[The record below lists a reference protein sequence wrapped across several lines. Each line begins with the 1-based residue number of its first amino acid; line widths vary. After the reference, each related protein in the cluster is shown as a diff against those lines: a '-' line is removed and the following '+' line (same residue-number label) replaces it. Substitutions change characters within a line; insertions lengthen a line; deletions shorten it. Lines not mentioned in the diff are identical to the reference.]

1 MIYAFYNLLF
11 QLSFLK
17 IIINLE
23 NVFIEKISINNANEC
38 YQLDLKTIGLWN
50 LQQWE
55 EELKKKYVYAFACIK
70 DYKMIGIC
78 VSQIIFSN
86 AELTY
91 FSIHPTFKRKGLGT
105 KLFKEIL
112 KEFKMFA
119 IEKIILEV
127 SDKNQA
133 ALNFYDSFGFET
145 VSIRERYYKDGSN
158 ALLQEKKLLKK

>member
-1 MIYAFYNLLF
+1 MFLVKKITIKESKECHKIDLLT
-11 QLSFLK
+11 
-17 IIINLE
+17 IN
-23 NVFIEKISINNANEC
+23 
-38 YQLDLKTIGLWN
+38 LWN
-50 LQQWE
+50 LKQWE
-55 EELKKKYVYAFACIK
+55 KELRKKYVYAFACIK